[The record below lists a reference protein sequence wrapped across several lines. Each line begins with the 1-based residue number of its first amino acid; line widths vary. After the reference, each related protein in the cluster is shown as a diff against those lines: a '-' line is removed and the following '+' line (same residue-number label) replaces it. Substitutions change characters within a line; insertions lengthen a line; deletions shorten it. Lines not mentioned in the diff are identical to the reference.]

1 MPQVQAGDLL
11 RIPAR
16 QLVISPRNRRRRP
29 RTMINEM
36 AASLLAHGQIKNLS
50 VIEHVSRK
58 KNAPTHEVVD
68 GGGRLLAALQNIE
81 AGTLPEDFEFL
92 CKLEDPGQAEEIS
105 IAANMHEAMH
115 PADEFEA
122 FRDMIDAGS
131 STEAV
136 AARFGVTPLVVQR
149 RLKLA
154 NVSPNLVQAYREDE
168 LNLDQLMALAI
179 TDDHAAQERVW
190 KRVKD
195 LGPWEQGPA
204 QLRAALATPGAIN
217 AKTDRL
223 ARFVGLDAYEAAG
236 GPVMRDLF
244 SDGGGFIGDGK
255 LLARLA
261 DEKLEAFAERIR
273 AEGWAW
279 VETRD
284 RVTYSELE
292 AFGKSQAKK
301 RALSD
306 EEQTQLTELKAR
318 AAEIDQRTTDLDLD
332 DEDLL
337 AELGSVE
344 AQIEALEA
352 SMATYTDRQK
362 AKAGAIVTIT
372 HEGVLE
378 IHRGLIKPTKGKA
391 KGNDLRS
398 NDDDGENQSTGQDG
412 APEEPTARPL
422 SEGLVAKLTA
432 HRTAALQ
439 ALVAG
444 SPSVALV
451 LLLQALVSQV
461 FSSVDYRWRYDSLV
475 KVQGSDQRGTIQRAA
490 DDLESSRAWQS
501 MEASVADWQDRLA
514 AQEGGNLF
522 AWLQTLSQ
530 ADQLDLLAVCVAHTI
545 DTQAT
550 REDSAVHGHA
560 NQLAAAVDLDM
571 ADWWQPTAGS
581 YLASVPKS
589 RRMEAVR
596 EAVSE
601 EAATSIST
609 MKKDAMIGAA
619 EQHLEGRRWLPAV
632 LRRPAV
638 DRAPA
643 AETQASGAKS
653 NKPPIRYRDAA
664 GNTWTGRGKQPAWLS
679 AALAGGQS
687 IDAFLV
693 Q

>member
-29 RTMINEM
+29 RRMINEM

-58 KNAPTHEVVD
+58 KNAPSHEVVD

-81 AGTLPEDFEFL
+81 AGKLPEDFEFL

-122 FRDMIDAGS
+122 FRDMVDTGS
-131 STEAV
+131 TTEAV

-195 LGPWEQGPA
+195 QGPWEQGPA

-261 DEKLEAFAERIR
+261 DEKLEAIAERIR
-273 AEGWAW
+273 AEGWSW

-284 RVTYSELE
+284 RVTYSEME

-301 RALSD
+301 RALTD
-306 EEQTQLTELKAR
+306 EEQAQLPELQAR
-318 AAEIDQRTTDLDLD
+318 AAEIDQRNAALDVD

-362 AKAGAIVTIT
+362 AKAGTIVTIT

-391 KGNDLRS
+391 KAKDLQRG
-398 NDDDGENQSTGQDG
+398 DDDRGSQGNGKDS
-412 APEEPTARPL
+412 APEEPTERPL
-422 SEGLVAKLTA
+422 SESLMAKLTA

-444 SPSVALV
+444 SPAVALV
-451 LLLQALVSQV
+451 VLLQALVSQV
-461 FSSVDYRWRYDSLV
+461 FTKVNYRWRYQALA
-475 KVQGSDQRGTIQRAA
+475 KVQGSDQRGIIQRAA
-490 DDLESSRAWQS
+490 DDLEASPAWQS
-501 MEASVADWQDRLA
+501 MEISIAGWEDRLPGED
-514 AQEGGNLF
+514 QDLF
-522 AWLQTLSQ
+522 AWLQGLSQ

-581 YLASVPKS
+581 YLASVSKS

-601 EAATSIST
+601 EAATSIGT

-619 EQHLEGRRWLPAV
+619 EQHLEGHRWLPAV
-632 LRRPAV
+632 LRRPVV
-638 DRAPA
+638 DGEPT
-643 AETQASGAKS
+643 AEKQASGTKS
-653 NKPPIRYRDAA
+653 GTPPIRYRDAN
-664 GNTWTGRGKQPAWLS
+664 GNTWTGRGKRPGWLS
-679 AALAGGQS
+679 HALAGGQS
-687 IDAFLV
+687 IDVFLV

>member
-136 AARFGVTPLVVQR
+136 AARFGVMPLVVQR

-301 RALSD
+301 RALTD

-318 AAEIDQRTTDLDLD
+318 AAEIDQRNTNLDLD

-352 SMATYTDRQK
+352 NMATYTDRQK

-391 KGNDLRS
+391 KGKDLRS
-398 NDDDGENQSTGQDG
+398 NDDDGENQGTGQDG
-412 APEEPTARPL
+412 TPEEPTERPL
-422 SEGLVAKLTA
+422 SESLVAKLTA

>member
-1 MPQVQAGDLL
+1 MPQVQPGDLL

-16 QLVISPRNRRRRP
+16 QLIISPRNRRRRP
-29 RTMINEM
+29 RRMINEM

-81 AGTLPEDFEFL
+81 AGKLPEDFEFL
-92 CKLEDPGQAEEIS
+92 CKMEDAGQAEEIS

-115 PADEFEA
+115 PADEFDA
-122 FRDMIDAGS
+122 FRDMINAGS
-131 STEAV
+131 TTEEV
-136 AARFGVTPLVVQR
+136 AARFGVTPLVVRR

-154 NVSPNLVQAYREDE
+154 SVSPNLVQSYRDDE
-168 LNLDQLMALAI
+168 MSLDQLMALAI
-179 TDDHAAQERVW
+179 TDDQAAQERVW

-195 LGPWEQGPA
+195 LGPWEQTPA
-204 QLRAALATPGAIN
+204 KLRAALAMPGAIN

-223 ARFVGLDAYEAAG
+223 ARFVGLNAYEAAG
-236 GPVMRDLF
+236 GSVMRDLF
-244 SDGGGFIGDGK
+244 SDGGGFIGDGE

-261 DEKLEAFAERIR
+261 EEKLEATAERIR
-273 AEGWAW
+273 AEGWSW
-279 VETRD
+279 VEALGK
-284 RVTYSELE
+284 VSYSDMES
-292 AFGKSQAKK
+292 FGKSQAKK
-301 RALSD
+301 RALTD
-306 EEQTQLTELKAR
+306 EEQAQLTELQAR
-318 AAEIDQRTTDLDLD
+318 AAEIDQRNAALDVED
-332 DEDLL
+332 DELL
-337 AELGSVE
+337 EELGSVE
-344 AQIEALEA
+344 EQIEALEA
-352 SMATYTDRQK
+352 SIATYTDRQK
-362 AKAGAIVTIT
+362 AKAGAIITIT
-372 HEGVLE
+372 HNGELE

-391 KGNDLRS
+391 KGKNLRS
-398 NDDDGENQSTGQDG
+398 NADGGEFQDADQDG
-412 APEEPTARPL
+412 VPEESAERPI
-422 SEGLVAKLTA
+422 SESLMAKLTA
-432 HRTAALQ
+432 HRTGALQ

-444 SPSVALV
+444 SPAVALV
-451 LLLQALVSQV
+451 LVLHAMVTQV
-461 FSSVDYRWRYDSLV
+461 FTRLDHRLQLARIQASN
-475 KVQGSDQRGTIQRAA
+475 QRSTIQRAA
-490 DDLESSRAWQS
+490 DDLEASRAWQS
-501 MEASVADWQDRLA
+501 MEASIASWEDRLPG
-514 AQEGGNLF
+514 EGEDLF
-522 AWLQTLSQ
+522 TWLQALSQ

-550 REDSAVHGHA
+550 REDSAVHEHA

-601 EAATSIST
+601 EAAASIGT

-619 EQHLEGRRWLPAV
+619 EQYLEGRRWLPAV

-638 DRAPA
+638 DAEPA
-643 AETQASGAKS
+643 AETEASSAKS
-653 NKPPIRYRDAA
+653 TKPPIRYRDAN
-664 GNTWTGRGKQPAWLS
+664 GNTWTGRGKQPGWL
-679 AALAGGQS
+679 AHALAAGQS

>member
-1 MPQVQAGDLL
+1 MPQAQAGDLL

-16 QLVISPRNRRRRP
+16 QLIISPRNRRRRP

-58 KNAPTHEVVD
+58 KNAPKHEVVD

-81 AGTLPEDFEFL
+81 AGRFPEDFEFL

-131 STEAV
+131 TTEAV

-261 DEKLEAFAERIR
+261 DEKLEAIAERIR
-273 AEGWAW
+273 AEGWSW

-284 RVTYSELE
+284 RVTYSEME
-292 AFGKSQAKK
+292 KFGKSQAKK
-301 RALSD
+301 RALTD
-306 EEQTQLTELKAR
+306 EEQAQLTELQAR
-318 AAEIDQRTTDLDLD
+318 AAEIDQRNAALDVD
-332 DEDLL
+332 GEDLL

-344 AQIEALEA
+344 AQTEALEA

-391 KGNDLRS
+391 KGKDLQR
-398 NDDDGENQSTGQDG
+398 DDDDRGGQGNGKDS
-412 APEEPTARPL
+412 APEEPSERPL
-422 SEGLVAKLTA
+422 SESLMAKLTG

-444 SPSVALV
+444 SPAVALV
-451 LLLQALVSQV
+451 LVLHAMVTQV
-461 FSSVDYRWRYDSLV
+461 FTRLDHRLQLARIQASN
-475 KVQGSDQRGTIQRAA
+475 QRSTIQRAA
-490 DDLESSRAWQS
+490 DDLEPSRAWQS
-501 MEASVADWQDRLA
+501 MEASIASWEDRLPG
-514 AQEGGNLF
+514 EGEDLF
-522 AWLQTLSQ
+522 AWLQVLSQ

-550 REDSAVHGHA
+550 REDSAVHEHA

-601 EAATSIST
+601 EAATSIGT

-632 LRRPAV
+632 LRRPAN
-638 DRAPA
+638 DGEPA
-643 AETQASGAKS
+643 AEAQASGANS
-653 NKPPIRYRDAA
+653 NKRPIRYRDAN
-664 GNTWTGRGKQPAWLS
+664 GNTWTGRGKQPGWL
-679 AALAGGQS
+679 AHALAAGQS

>member
-261 DEKLEAFAERIR
+261 DEKLEAIAERIR
-273 AEGWAW
+273 TEGWSW

-284 RVTYSELE
+284 RVTYSEME
-292 AFGKSQAKK
+292 AFGNSQAKK
-301 RALSD
+301 RALTD
-306 EEQTQLTELKAR
+306 EEQAQLTELKAR
-318 AAEIDQRTTDLDLD
+318 AAEIDQRSAALVIED
-332 DEDLL
+332 DDLL

-344 AQIEALEA
+344 EQIEALEA
-352 SMATYTDRQK
+352 STATYTDRQR

-372 HEGVLE
+372 HNGELE

-391 KGNDLRS
+391 KGKDPRS
-398 NDDDGENQSTGQDG
+398 NDDDGENQGTGQHG
-412 APEEPTARPL
+412 APEEPAERPI
-422 SEGLVAKLTA
+422 SESLMAKLTA
-432 HRTAALQ
+432 HRTGALQ

-444 SPSVALV
+444 SPGIALV
-451 LLLQALVSQV
+451 LLLHAMATQV
-461 FSSVDYRWRYDSLV
+461 FTKLDHRLQLARIQASN
-475 KVQGSDQRGTIQRAA
+475 QRSTIQRAA
-490 DDLESSRAWQS
+490 DDLEASRAWQS
-501 MEASVADWQDRLA
+501 MEASIASWEDRLPG
-514 AQEGGNLF
+514 EGEDLF
-522 AWLQTLSQ
+522 AWLHALSQ

-550 REDSAVHGHA
+550 REDSAVHEHA

-601 EAATSIST
+601 EAATSIGT

-619 EQHLEGRRWLPAV
+619 EQYLEGRRWLPAV

-638 DRAPA
+638 DAEPA
-643 AETQASGAKS
+643 AETEASSAKS
-653 NKPPIRYRDAA
+653 TKPPIRYRDAN
-664 GNTWTGRGKQPAWLS
+664 GNTWTGRGKQPGWL
-679 AALAGGQS
+679 AHALAAGQS

>member
-1 MPQVQAGDLL
+1 MSQARPGDLL
-11 RIPAR
+11 SIPAR
-16 QLVISPRNRRRRP
+16 SLIISPRNRRRRP
-29 RTMINEM
+29 RTMINELG
-36 AASLLAHGQIKNLS
+36 ASLLAHGQIKNLS

-58 KNAPTHEVVD
+58 KNAPSHEVVD
-68 GGGRLLAALQNIE
+68 GGGRLLGALMYID
-81 AGTLPEDFEFL
+81 AGKLPEDFEFL
-92 CKLEDPGQAEEIS
+92 CKLEDAGNAEEIS

-122 FRDMIDAGS
+122 FRDMISAGS
-131 STEAV
+131 TIEEV
-136 AARFGVTPLVVQR
+136 AARFGATPLVVQR

-261 DEKLEAFAERIR
+261 DEKLEAIAERIR
-273 AEGWAW
+273 AEGWSW

-284 RVTYSELE
+284 RVTYSEME

-301 RALSD
+301 RALTD
-306 EEQTQLTELKAR
+306 GEQAQLTELQAL
-318 AAEIDQRTTDLDLD
+318 AAEIDQRNAALDVED
-332 DEDLL
+332 DNLL

-344 AQIEALEA
+344 EQIEALE
-352 SMATYTDRQK
+352 SSTATYTDRQK

-372 HEGVLE
+372 HNGELE

-391 KGNDLRS
+391 KGKDLRP
-398 NDDDGENQSTGQDG
+398 DDGDGENQGTGQDG
-412 APEEPTARPL
+412 APEEPAERPI
-422 SEGLVAKLTA
+422 SESLMAKLTA
-432 HRTAALQ
+432 HRTGALQ

-444 SPSVALV
+444 SPAVALV
-451 LLLQALVSQV
+451 LVLHAMVTQV
-461 FSSVDYRWRYDSLV
+461 FTKLDYRWRYHSLA
-475 KVQGSDQRGTIQRAA
+475 KIQASDQRGIIQRAA
-490 DDLESSRAWQS
+490 DDLEASPAWQS
-501 MEASVADWQDRLA
+501 MEASIARWETRLPGADQD
-514 AQEGGNLF
+514 LF
-522 AWLQTLSQ
+522 VWLQALSQ

-571 ADWWQPTAGS
+571 SDWWQPTAGS
-581 YLASVPKS
+581 YLVSVPKS

-596 EAVSE
+596 EAVSD
-601 EAATSIST
+601 EAAASIST
-609 MKKDAMIGAA
+609 LKKDAMIGAA

-632 LRRPAV
+632 LRRPAI
-638 DRAPA
+638 DGKAA
-643 AETQASGAKS
+643 AETPASGAKS
-653 NKPPIRYRDAA
+653 SKPPIRYRDAV
-664 GNTWTGRGKQPAWLS
+664 GNTWTGRGKQPGWLS
-679 AALAGGQS
+679 HALADGQS